1 MQTTFCIANK
11 TIKSTSGIEKL
22 QEMSHI
28 AYIKVKMNDNEDR
41 KGYCELLI
49 NKYKENINRR

>member
-28 AYIKVKMNDNEDR
+28 AYIKVKMNDNEDQLQNTV
-41 KGYCELLI
+41 KVIVNY
-49 NKYKENINRR
+49 